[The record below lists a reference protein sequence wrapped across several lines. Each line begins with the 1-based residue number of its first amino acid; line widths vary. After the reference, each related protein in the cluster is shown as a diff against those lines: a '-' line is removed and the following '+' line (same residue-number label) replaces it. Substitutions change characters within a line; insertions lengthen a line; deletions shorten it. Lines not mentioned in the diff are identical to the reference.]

1 MDSQAPILIADED
14 ADSRLIF
21 GQYLRHKGFD
31 VLEAADAESAL
42 ELARVRL
49 PQAIICDLLPPTNDG
64 IAFLQ
69 ALRNDPAT
77 QAIPIVLV
85 TAWLL
90 TPRWDG
96 AIGTSRVLLKPCPP
110 ADLARELAEVIG
122 LESTTEIKN
131 DE

>member
-42 ELARVRL
+42 ELARDRL
-49 PQAIICDLLPPTNDG
+49 PQAIICDLLPPTSEG
-64 IAFLQ
+64 VAFLE
-69 ALRNDPAT
+69 ALRDDPST

-90 TPRWDG
+90 TPRWEG
-96 AIGTSRVLLKPCPP
+96 TISTSRVLLKPCPP
-110 ADLARELAEVIG
+110 ADLARELTDVLG
-122 LESTTEIKN
+122 PRT
-131 DE
+131 